1 MYEVGQFIYFY
12 SSKNTQIFS
21 ARIIEEIIIKKIDS
35 VDKDYRVDLKNKEDT
50 QFLLSDLIKV
60 KKLKAFTNLND
71 LKEFMMS
78 NAETYITNLIEKCSK
93 RRLEHWGK
101 TDSDILEETASSNTE
116 AINNTLTVQLEDGT
130 KANIIDNSGVLKDSN
145 V

>member
-35 VDKDYRVDLKNKEDT
+35 IDKDYRVDLKNKEDT
-50 QFLLSDLIKV
+50 QFLLSELVSV
-60 KKLKAFTNLND
+60 KKLKVFTD
-71 LKEFMMS
+71 LVELKAFMMS
-78 NAETYITNLIEKCSK
+78 NAESYITSLIEKCTQRK
-93 RRLEHWGK
+93 IDYWGK
-101 TDSDILEETASSNTE
+101 SDSDILEEAASFNTE
-116 AINNTLTVQLEDGT
+116 AINSTLTLQLEDGT
-130 KANIIDNSGVLKDSN
+130 KANIIDNTGVLKDSN

>member
-12 SSKNTQIFS
+12 SRKNTQIFS

-50 QFLLSDLIKV
+50 QFLLSELVSVKNLKVFTDLV
-60 KKLKAFTNLND
+60 ELKA
-71 LKEFMMS
+71 FMMS
-78 NAETYITNLIEKCSK
+78 NAESYITSLIKKCTQRK
-93 RRLEHWGK
+93 VDYWGK
-101 TDSDILEETASSNTE
+101 SDSDILEEAASSNTR
-116 AINNTLTVQLEDGT
+116 AINNTLTLQLEDGT
-130 KANIIDNSGVLKDSN
+130 KANIIDNTGVLKDSN